1 MCFSTA
7 GNVVILLNLILS
19 ESSTALTVVK
29 WNYLFF
35 QFMLSFRGI
44 VANKKTRD
52 DHSWRVFINHIK
64 G

>member
-7 GNVVILLNLILS
+7 GNVVILLNSILS

-52 DHSWRVFINHIK
+52 DHS
-64 G
+64 